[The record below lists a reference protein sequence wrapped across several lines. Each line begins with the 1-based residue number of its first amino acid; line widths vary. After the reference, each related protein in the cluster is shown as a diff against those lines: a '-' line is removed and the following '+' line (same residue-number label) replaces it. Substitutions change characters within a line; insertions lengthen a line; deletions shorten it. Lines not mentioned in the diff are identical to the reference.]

1 LQLSYNKEYLIETE
15 IISDKPT
22 VASVS
27 PDEKRQNAKKRKA
40 TSVDLNE
47 DKANE
52 GIETGAFDSIDDE
65 VVDNNEGR
73 GLVVIAATNRL
84 EDLDEAV
91 LRRFESK
98 VLVNVPDLQDR
109 LALVSNYL
117 RGIDTNLNENEENII
132 GWSGSEIEALCRD
145 ASFGPIRDI
154 MPVLAATTNNTNL
167 DTFVLRPVTND
178 DFLRSYDSLMGNVQI
193 SQNIPT

>member
-1 LQLSYNKEYLIETE
+1 M
-15 IISDKPT
+15 
-22 VASVS
+22 ASVS

-117 RGIDTNLNENEENII
+117 RGKDTNLNENEENII
-132 GWSGSEIEALCRD
+132 GEMTFGWSGSEIEALCRD

-193 SQNIPT
+193 SQNTIPT